1 VEGGTLVSYG
11 TTGFAASE
19 GNHAA
24 IEAIALACEVG
35 IENGDVAGPWNPRVL
50 EIVRQYRD
58 GVLEQRSIE
67 ASGYDVCTSAKVMA
81 ALPKLKTVSCCVGGK
96 TWVQV
101 DWLMTTGVKEARLP
115 MTEYLAS
122 GKSNITTKMTKL
134 LCAIGQAGVVCQPR
148 ERYIDLETLII
159 DNHIECRREC
169 YRCGGEQNVALNQID
184 LSGDEVPM
192 RDALARLKDLIMSQS
207 PRAGRR
213 RRGEKP
219 GNDPDVDVQ
228 RQARA
233 SRPFVCGLHTQPEDQ
248 PAEHYR

>member
-1 VEGGTLVSYG
+1 
-11 TTGFAASE
+11 
-19 GNHAA
+19 
-24 IEAIALACEVG
+24 
-35 IENGDVAGPWNPRVL
+35 
-50 EIVRQYRD
+50 
-58 GVLEQRSIE
+58 
-67 ASGYDVCTSAKVMA
+67 
-81 ALPKLKTVSCCVGGK
+81 
-96 TWVQV
+96 
-101 DWLMTTGVKEARLP
+101 

-213 RRGEKP
+213 RR
-219 GNDPDVDVQ
+219 
-228 RQARA
+228 
-233 SRPFVCGLHTQPEDQ
+233 
-248 PAEHYR
+248 